1 MVLDAALAAG
11 NRTGAE
17 DPAVNFVLDLLGRI
31 PPPSSPAFGS
41 FLGWLI
47 WTLRIRRR
55 VALDNLRLAFPEKSE
70 AERVAIA
77 RANYAHLGQM
87 IPDFLRVPTLPP
99 EELDRMFDYQGWE
112 IYERAAAEGK
122 GVVACTAHF
131 GNFDL
136 LASAHTRRGVP
147 ITQLSREMGDNF
159 FNALLHQARRRSG
172 VEDLVISRGNTLRA
186 LLRALKEGRVL
197 GYVLR
202 PERGGAAP
210 IFPTF
215 FGVPAATTATPA
227 FLARRAGA
235 AVVFVVSVPLGDG
248 RHKVVMEG
256 PLALPDTGDRD
267 ADDLAFM
274 QLLNDKL
281 EAWVRR
287 HPEYWF
293 WLHRRWKTRPPAPSR
308 SRWPGRLRGRRPELT
323 PRRPRGREPRAPAH
337 PPPALNEV
345 AALLPAFSAR
355 EVLVV
360 GDLVADHY
368 IYGETE
374 RISARRPC
382 SSSATS
388 PPR

>member
-1 MVLDAALAAG
+1 L
-11 NRTGAE
+11 
-17 DPAVNFVLDLLGRI
+17 NFVLDLLGRI
-31 PPPSSPAFGS
+31 PRPILAAFGR

-77 RANYAHLGQM
+77 RANYGHLGQM

-99 EELDRMFDYQGWE
+99 EELDRLFVYEGWE
-112 IYERAAAEGK
+112 NYQRAAAAGK

-136 LASAHTRRGVP
+136 LASAHNRRGVP

-159 FNALLHQARRRSG
+159 FNRLLHQARQRSG
-172 VEDLVISRGNTLRA
+172 VQDLIISRGNTLRA
-186 LLRALKEGRVL
+186 LLRALKDQRVI
-197 GYVLR
+197 GFVYDQNEV
-202 PERGGAAP
+202 GHP

-215 FGVPAATTATPA
+215 FGVPAATTSTPA

-235 AVVFVVSVPLGDG
+235 AVVFVLSVPLGDG
-248 RHKVVMEG
+248 RHRVVIEG
-256 PLALPDTGDRD
+256 PLAPPDSGDHE

-287 HPEYWF
+287 HPDRWY
-293 WLHRRWKTRPPAPSR
+293 WLHRRWKTRPPAA
-308 SRWPGRLRGRRPELT
+308 PGGPLAT
-323 PRRPRGREPRAPAH
+323 PAAPVD
-337 PPPALNEV
+337 PN
-345 AALLPAFSAR
+345 
-355 EVLVV
+355 
-360 GDLVADHY
+360 
-368 IYGETE
+368 
-374 RISARRPC
+374 
-382 SSSATS
+382 
-388 PPR
+388 